1 MFSTPPLH
9 RSDEA
14 NFSVTRISGGN
25 ASGSPSLPGA
35 TYGAGALPT
44 PDTDIMSPLSS
55 ASSPF
60 DPPSAG
66 HPGQDWTAIAAA
78 GYNPYFPIN
87 AGENGMYTN

>member
-1 MFSTPPLH
+1 MFSMPSSRRPY
-9 RSDEA
+9 EA
-14 NFSVTRISGGN
+14 NFPVTRISGGH
-25 ASGSPSLPGA
+25 ARGSPTMPGG

-60 DPPSAG
+60 DPPSAT
-66 HPGQDWTAIAAA
+66 HHGQDWTAIAAA

>member
-1 MFSTPPLH
+1 
-9 RSDEA
+9 
-14 NFSVTRISGGN
+14 
-25 ASGSPSLPGA
+25 
-35 TYGAGALPT
+35 
-44 PDTDIMSPLSS
+44 MSPLSS